1 MRSTYATMIVAAF
14 LTVLMLIA
22 AGLTIKNLHDR
33 VEDETKA
40 NLAQLS
46 FVLSEESSR
55 SFKAI
60 DLILKDAIEHLGL
73 HNLRREGAEAKIG
86 WRETHDYLDEKM
98 QLLPQIDRLLIIGAD
113 GRLRNHSQVW
123 PIPEIS
129 LADRERYLFFR
140 DHDTSDLF
148 ISEPVRNRL
157 DGSWIVHMAR
167 RLTDSEGN
175 FAGVLSAG
183 VRTAYFTQLYENV
196 GIHNGGSVS
205 LLRRDG
211 MMLARYPFDDDMIG
225 RLHPSANSGRTAV
238 WSTGVEASYSHVAVH
253 DVPGF
258 PLMISTAMSEAAV
271 HGSWRRDAIILMF
284 GIAAAVAGILSLI
297 VLLGRRVR
305 GMKDSEELLAKQ
317 NALLAE
323 QSERLLEAQ
332 RIGKVGHWVT
342 DPSREA
348 AVWSEQLFEITGL
361 PPSPNVPFE
370 TLLDLVHPD
379 DVVGYLRAREA
390 ARAASSGYNH
400 EFRIIRPDGEMRW
413 VRMEAGPR
421 GQGAD
426 RYFFG
431 IVQDITE
438 RKTAET
444 GAEESRLRLVDAIE
458 ALTMGFVLF
467 DKDDKFVM
475 SNTHFREMFPA
486 WAALLE
492 PGISYQDLFRKA
504 HQLGLISP
512 KGDGFEDWLQRKVRR
527 HVAGSKAVERREP
540 SGRWIQSIDH
550 RTSDGGFVG
559 LRTDI
564 TAFKTIQAQLEQKLA
579 YVQAIRSDLEDQ
591 KHELEA
597 TGAELRAARDAA
609 QAASCAKSD
618 FLAIMSHEIRTPLSG
633 MVGMVDL
640 LRGTPLND
648 EQKRYTVLA
657 KESADLLLEVINDI
671 LDFSK
676 LEAGRL
682 QSEQIDFDLPNL
694 IESAVL
700 FMGERA
706 KKKNLDIKAVLA
718 PGLPQFVK
726 GDPTRIRQV
735 MLNLV
740 SNAIKFTEQ
749 GSIEVRAAYRYQGD
763 GAAALRIEV
772 IDTGIGMS
780 PEIQAQIFDPF
791 VQADT
796 SISRKYGGSGL
807 GLAICR
813 QLCTTMGGTIG
824 VESEPGRGSR
834 FWLELP
840 CPRGEAPVASSE
852 PVVDPTNR
860 ELDIL
865 VAEDS
870 PIIATLIRSL
880 LVKQGFKPTI
890 VVNGAKALA
899 AVSERRYDLV
909 LMDVQMPE
917 MDGISATKAIRQ
929 LTGPEAQ
936 VPIIALTANALVG
949 QRETYLAAGMNDY
962 VTKPIQPPLLF
973 AAIRRWAL
981 PHSADAP
988 PLQPDRADQPEM
1000 VASS

>member
-1 MRSTYATMIVAAF
+1 
-14 LTVLMLIA
+14 
-22 AGLTIKNLHDR
+22 
-33 VEDETKA
+33 
-40 NLAQLS
+40 
-46 FVLSEESSR
+46 
-55 SFKAI
+55 
-60 DLILKDAIEHLGL
+60 
-73 HNLRREGAEAKIG
+73 
-86 WRETHDYLDEKM
+86 M
-98 QLLPQIDRLLIIGAD
+98 Q
-113 GRLRNHSQVW
+113 
-123 PIPEIS
+123 
-129 LADRERYLFFR
+129 
-140 DHDTSDLF
+140 
-148 ISEPVRNRL
+148 
-157 DGSWIVHMAR
+157 MAR
-167 RLTDSEGN
+167 RLTDSKGN
-175 FAGVLSAG
+175 FAGILSAG
-183 VRTAYFTQLYENV
+183 VRLVYFTRLYENI
-196 GIHNGGSVS
+196 GIQQGGSIS
-205 LLRRDG
+205 LLRNDG
-211 MMLARYPFDDDMIG
+211 MMLARYPFADEMIG
-225 RLHPSANSGRTAV
+225 HHYARANTGRTAV
-238 WSTGVEASYSHVAVH
+238 WNIGVQGSYKHVAVH
-253 DVPGF
+253 DVAGF
-258 PLMISTAMSEAAV
+258 PLKISATMTEDAV
-271 HGSWRRDAIILMF
+271 HGSWRRDAVILMF
-284 GIAAAVAGILSLI
+284 GTAAAVAGILSLI
-297 VLLGRRVR
+297 VLVGRRVR
-305 GMKDSEELLAKQ
+305 GMKASEDLLAKQ

-332 RIGKVGHWVT
+332 RIGKLGHWVT
-342 DPSREA
+342 DPSRET
-348 AVWSEQLFEITGL
+348 AVWSQQLFDITGL

-370 TLLDLVHPD
+370 TMLDLVHPD

-390 ARAASSGYNH
+390 ARETSSGYTH
-400 EFRIIRPDGEMRW
+400 EFRIIRPDGEVRW
-413 VRMEAGPR
+413 VLMEASPR
-421 GQGAD
+421 GQGD
-426 RYFFG
+426 GRHYFG
-431 IVQDITE
+431 IIQDVTE

-444 GAEESRLRLVDAIE
+444 IAEESRLRLVDAIE

-486 WAALLE
+486 WAALMH
-492 PGISYQDLFRKA
+492 PGITYQDLFRKA
-504 HQLGLISP
+504 HEIGLISP
-512 KGDGFEDWLQRKVRR
+512 KGADFEDWLRKKVKR
-527 HVAGSKAVERREP
+527 HLAGSKAVEHREP
-540 SGRWIQSIDH
+540 SGRWIQSVDH

-564 TAFKTIQAQLEQKLA
+564 TAFKTVQAQLEQKLA

-591 KHELEA
+591 KRELEA

-609 QAASCAKSD
+609 QAANRAKSD

-640 LRGTPLND
+640 LRGTPLTE

-682 QSEQIDFDLPNL
+682 QSESIDFDLSTVL
-694 IESAVL
+694 ESAVS
-700 FMGERA
+700 FMEERA
-706 KKKNLDIKAVLA
+706 RKKSVDLRASLA
-718 PGLPQFVK
+718 PGLPQFLK

-735 MLNLV
+735 VLNLV

-749 GSIEVRAAYRYQGD
+749 GSIEVRAAHHDHDD
-763 GAAALRIEV
+763 GTVGLRIEV

-807 GLAICR
+807 GLAICK
-813 QLCTTMGGTIG
+813 QLCAAMGGTIG

-834 FWLELP
+834 FWIDLT
-840 CPRGEAPVASSE
+840 CPRGVAPVAAAE
-852 PVVDPTNR
+852 PAVDPTER

-870 PIIATLIRSL
+870 PIIATLISSL

-890 VVNGAKALA
+890 VVNGAKAVA

-973 AAIRRWAL
+973 AAIRRWA
-981 PHSADAP
+981 PPRQVASP
-988 PLQPDRADQPEM
+988 PLQPGD
-1000 VASS
+1000 ASLELSVS

>member
-14 LTVLMLIA
+14 LTVLMVVA

-40 NLAQLS
+40 NLARLS

-73 HNLRREGAEAKIG
+73 YNLRREGGDAKIG
-86 WRETHDYLDEKM
+86 WRETHDFLNEKL

-113 GRLRNHSQVW
+113 GRLRNHSEVW

-129 LADRERYLFFR
+129 LADREHYRFFR
-140 DHDTSDLF
+140 DHDTSELF
-148 ISEPVRNRL
+148 ISEPVRNRM
-157 DGSWIVHMAR
+157 DGSWVMQMAR

-183 VRTAYFTQLYENV
+183 VRLAYFTRLYKNI
-196 GIHNGGSVS
+196 GIQNGGSIS
-205 LLRRDG
+205 LWRSDG
-211 MMLARYPFDDDMIG
+211 MILARYPFADEMIG
-225 RLHPSANSGRTAV
+225 QFYPRKSSGGTAFWDIGVDGSPRL
-238 WSTGVEASYSHVAVH
+238 VAVH
-253 DVPGF
+253 DVDGF
-258 PLMISTAMSEAAV
+258 PLMISATMAEDAV
-271 HGSWRRDAIILMF
+271 QGSWRRDAIILLL
-284 GIAAAVAGILSLI
+284 GTAAAVAGILALL

-305 GMKDSEELLAKQ
+305 GMKESEDLLEKQ
-317 NALLAE
+317 NKLLAE

-348 AVWSEQLFEITGL
+348 AVWSQQLFDITGL
-361 PPSPNVPFE
+361 PPSESVPFE
-370 TLLDLVHPD
+370 TLLDLVHPE

-390 ARAASSGYNH
+390 ARAASSGYNY

-426 RYFFG
+426 SYFFG
-431 IVQDITE
+431 IIQDITE
-438 RKTAET
+438 RKMAET
-444 GAEESRLRLVDAIE
+444 VAEESRLRLVDAIE
-458 ALTMGFVLF
+458 ALTKGFVLF
-467 DKDDKFVM
+467 DKDDRFVM

-486 WAALLE
+486 WAALMQ
-492 PGISYQDLFRKA
+492 PGIGYEDLLRKA
-504 HQLGLISP
+504 HETGLISP
-512 KGDGFEDWLQRKVRR
+512 KGARFEDWLRQKRTR
-527 HVAGSKAVERREP
+527 HLAGSKAVEHREP
-540 SGRWIQSIDH
+540 SGRWIQSVDH

-564 TAFKTIQAQLEQKLA
+564 TAFKTVQAQLEQKLA

-591 KHELEA
+591 KRELEA
-597 TGAELRAARDAA
+597 AGAELRAARDAA
-609 QAASCAKSD
+609 QAANRAKSD

-640 LRGTPLND
+640 LRGTPLTE

-682 QSEQIDFDLPNL
+682 QSEQIDFELPGL
-694 IESAVL
+694 IESAVS

-706 KKKNLDIKAVLA
+706 KKKNLDLKASLA
-718 PGLPQFVK
+718 PGLPQFLR

-735 MLNLV
+735 VLNLV

-749 GSIEVRAAYRYQGD
+749 GSIEVRAAHCNHDD
-763 GAAALRIEV
+763 GTVGLRVEV

-813 QLCTTMGGTIG
+813 QLCTAMGGSIG

-834 FWLELP
+834 FWIELT
-840 CPRGEAPVASSE
+840 CPRGAAPVGSSE
-852 PVVDPTNR
+852 PAVDPTER

-870 PIIATLIRSL
+870 PIIATLISSL
-880 LVKQGFKPTI
+880 LLKQGFKPTI
-890 VVNGAKALA
+890 VVNGAKAVA
-899 AVSERRYDLV
+899 AISERRYDLV

-973 AAIRRWAL
+973 AAIRRWA
-981 PHSADAP
+981 PPRQMASP
-988 PLQPDRADQPEM
+988 PLQPVDAALALP
-1000 VASS
+1000 VS